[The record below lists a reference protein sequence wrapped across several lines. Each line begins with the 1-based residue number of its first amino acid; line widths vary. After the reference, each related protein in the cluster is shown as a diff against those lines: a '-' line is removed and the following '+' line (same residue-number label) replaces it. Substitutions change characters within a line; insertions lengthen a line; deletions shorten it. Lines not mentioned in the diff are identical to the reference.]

1 MKKLLA
7 LLLAAILAL
16 TLCACK
22 QTAPAAPAAIV
33 DAGEVIANAVSTF
46 LASDTFINTGA
57 VAQQV
62 TRAAHYHVKDLARA
76 PMDGFLVYLK
86 TDQDAVQL
94 YLDSATLT
102 AYDSITTNAADGID
116 LSIITTDED
125 RATYLLWMY
134 GNLANGSY
142 DGALLND
149 SETRTDFTADEL
161 VALNRA
167 LGFSTE
173 LITET
178 TAPELQNV
186 PLDEAIR
193 AYLAASPLPSAQVT
207 RVIHYQLDDFEGK
220 PADGTLVNLAT
231 DSGSVQLYVDNY
243 AAVTYD
249 SITTNAA
256 DGIDIRTVTTD
267 EQRATYLLWMF
278 GSLVNGIYD
287 GAFLNDEETR
297 TDYTA
302 DELAAL
308 NSALGL
314 EPYLGEEALELQNI
328 PLDEAI
334 RAYLDASPLPSAQVT
349 RVLGYHVD
357 DVDGKP
363 ADGTLVNLAS
373 ENDSV
378 QLYVDNYTGTTY
390 DSITTNATN
399 GIDVKTISTDEQRA
413 TYLLW
418 TFGNLVN
425 GSFDGA
431 LLNDSETRTE
441 YTADQLAALNSA
453 LGLGPYLEE
462 EAPEL
467 QNVPLDEALDEAIR
481 TYLAASPLPS
491 AQITRVVHYHI
502 DDFNG
507 KPADGTLVNLST
519 GSDNIQLYV
528 DNNGVTYDSIT
539 TNAADGIDSTTISTD
554 EQRATYLLWTFGNLV
569 INDTDGVLL
578 NDSETRTEY
587 TADQLAALNSS
598 IN

>member
-22 QTAPAAPAAIV
+22 QTVPAAPAATV

-102 AYDSITTNAADGID
+102 TYDSITTNAADGID

-161 VALNRA
+161 VALNSA

-220 PADGTLVNLAT
+220 PADGTLVNLVT
-231 DSGSVQLYVDNY
+231 GSGSVQLYVDNY

-256 DGIDIRTVTTD
+256 DVIDIRTVTTD

-287 GAFLNDEETR
+287 GAFLNDSETR
-297 TDYTA
+297 TEYTA
-302 DELAAL
+302 DELTAL

-314 EPYLGEEALELQNI
+314 EPHLGEEALELQNI
-328 PLDEAI
+328 PLAEAI
-334 RAYLDASPLPSAQVT
+334 RAYLDAASLPSTQVT
-349 RVLGYHVD
+349 RVLCYHVD
-357 DVDGKP
+357 DFDGKP

-373 ENDSV
+373 ENDSI

-390 DSITTNATN
+390 DSITTNAAN
-399 GIDVKTISTDEQRA
+399 GIDVKTISTDEQKA

-441 YTADQLAALNSA
+441 YTADQLAALNS
-453 LGLGPYLEE
+453 
-462 EAPEL
+462 
-467 QNVPLDEALDEAIR
+467 
-481 TYLAASPLPS
+481 S
-491 AQITRVVHYHI
+491 
-502 DDFNG
+502 
-507 KPADGTLVNLST
+507 
-519 GSDNIQLYV
+519 
-528 DNNGVTYDSIT
+528 
-539 TNAADGIDSTTISTD
+539 
-554 EQRATYLLWTFGNLV
+554 
-569 INDTDGVLL
+569 L
-578 NDSETRTEY
+578 N
-587 TADQLAALNSS
+587 
-598 IN
+598 

>member
-22 QTAPAAPAAIV
+22 QTAPAATV
-33 DAGEVIANAVSTF
+33 DAGVVIANAVSTF

-102 AYDSITTNAADGID
+102 VYDSITTNAADGID
-116 LSIITTDED
+116 LSIITTDEQ

-173 LITET
+173 LINET

-231 DSGSVQLYVDNY
+231 DSSSVQLYVDNY

-267 EQRATYLLWMF
+267 EQRATYLLWLF

-308 NSALGL
+308 NSALGFST
-314 EPYLGEEALELQNI
+314 EPLPEAKAPELQNI

-334 RAYLDASPLPSAQVT
+334 RAYLDASSLPSAQVT
-349 RVLGYHVD
+349 RVLCYHVD
-357 DVDGKP
+357 DFDGKP

-390 DSITTNATN
+390 DSITTNAAN
-399 GIDVKTISTDEQRA
+399 GIDVKTFSTDEQRA

-418 TFGNLVN
+418 MFGNLVS

-441 YTADQLAALNSA
+441 YTADQLAALNS
-453 LGLGPYLEE
+453 
-462 EAPEL
+462 
-467 QNVPLDEALDEAIR
+467 
-481 TYLAASPLPS
+481 S
-491 AQITRVVHYHI
+491 
-502 DDFNG
+502 
-507 KPADGTLVNLST
+507 
-519 GSDNIQLYV
+519 
-528 DNNGVTYDSIT
+528 
-539 TNAADGIDSTTISTD
+539 
-554 EQRATYLLWTFGNLV
+554 
-569 INDTDGVLL
+569 L
-578 NDSETRTEY
+578 N
-587 TADQLAALNSS
+587 
-598 IN
+598 

>member
-7 LLLAAILAL
+7 LLLAAILAF

-22 QTAPAAPAAIV
+22 QPAPAAPAATV

-62 TRAAHYHVKDLARA
+62 TCAAHYHVKDLARA

-102 AYDSITTNAADGID
+102 TYDSITTNAADGID

-134 GNLANGSY
+134 GNLVNGSY

-161 VALNRA
+161 VALNSA

-207 RVIHYQLDDFEGK
+207 RVIHYQLDDF
-220 PADGTLVNLAT
+220 
-231 DSGSVQLYVDNY
+231 
-243 AAVTYD
+243 
-249 SITTNAA
+249 
-256 DGIDIRTVTTD
+256 
-267 EQRATYLLWMF
+267 
-278 GSLVNGIYD
+278 
-287 GAFLNDEETR
+287 
-297 TDYTA
+297 
-302 DELAAL
+302 
-308 NSALGL
+308 
-314 EPYLGEEALELQNI
+314 
-328 PLDEAI
+328 
-334 RAYLDASPLPSAQVT
+334 
-349 RVLGYHVD
+349 
-357 DVDGKP
+357 DGKP
-363 ADGTLVNLAS
+363 ADGTLVNIAS
-373 ENDSV
+373 ENESV
-378 QLYVDNYTGTTY
+378 QLYVDYYTGTTY
-390 DSITTNATN
+390 DSITTNAAN
-399 GIDVKTISTDEQRA
+399 GIDVKTISTDEQKA

-441 YTADQLAALNSA
+441 YTADELTALNSA
-453 LGLGPYLEE
+453 LGLEPHLGE
-462 EAPEL
+462 EALEL
-467 QNVPLDEALDEAIR
+467 QNIPLAEAIR
-481 TYLAASPLPS
+481 AYLDAASLPS
-491 AQITRVVHYHI
+491 TQVTRVLCYHV
-502 DDFNG
+502 DDFDG
-507 KPADGTLVNLST
+507 KPADGTLVNLASEND
-519 GSDNIQLYV
+519 SIQLYV
-528 DNNGVTYDSIT
+528 DNYTGTTYDSIT
-539 TNAADGIDSTTISTD
+539 TNAADGIDSTTFSTD
-554 EQRATYLLWTFGNLV
+554 EQRATYLLWMFGNLV
-569 INDTDGVLL
+569 SGSFDGALL

-598 IN
+598 LN

>member
-1 MKKLLA
+1 
-7 LLLAAILAL
+7 
-16 TLCACK
+16 
-22 QTAPAAPAAIV
+22 
-33 DAGEVIANAVSTF
+33 
-46 LASDTFINTGA
+46 
-57 VAQQV
+57 
-62 TRAAHYHVKDLARA
+62 
-76 PMDGFLVYLK
+76 
-86 TDQDAVQL
+86 
-94 YLDSATLT
+94 
-102 AYDSITTNAADGID
+102 
-116 LSIITTDED
+116 
-125 RATYLLWMY
+125 MY

-256 DGIDIRTVTTD
+256 DGIDIRTVITD
-267 EQRATYLLWMF
+267 EQRATYLLWLF

-308 NSALGL
+308 NSALGFST
-314 EPYLGEEALELQNI
+314 EPLPEAKATELQNI
-328 PLDEAI
+328 PLDKAI
-334 RAYLDASPLPSAQVT
+334 RAYLAASPLPSAQVT
-349 RVLGYHVD
+349 RVIHY
-357 DVDGKP
+357 
-363 ADGTLVNLAS
+363 
-373 ENDSV
+373 
-378 QLYVDNYTGTTY
+378 QL
-390 DSITTNATN
+390 
-399 GIDVKTISTDEQRA
+399 
-413 TYLLW
+413 
-418 TFGNLVN
+418 
-425 GSFDGA
+425 
-431 LLNDSETRTE
+431 
-441 YTADQLAALNSA
+441 
-453 LGLGPYLEE
+453 
-462 EAPEL
+462 
-467 QNVPLDEALDEAIR
+467 
-481 TYLAASPLPS
+481 
-491 AQITRVVHYHI
+491 
-502 DDFNG
+502 DDFEG

-519 GSDNIQLYV
+519 GADNVQLYV
-528 DNNGVTYDSIT
+528 DNYTDITYDSVI
-539 TNAADGIDSTTISTD
+539 TNAADGITDISTD
-554 EQRATYLLWTFGNLV
+554 QDRATYLLWIFGNLV
-569 INDTDGVLL
+569 SGNFDGFFRNDQ
-578 NDSETRTEY
+578 ETRTEY

-598 IN
+598 LN